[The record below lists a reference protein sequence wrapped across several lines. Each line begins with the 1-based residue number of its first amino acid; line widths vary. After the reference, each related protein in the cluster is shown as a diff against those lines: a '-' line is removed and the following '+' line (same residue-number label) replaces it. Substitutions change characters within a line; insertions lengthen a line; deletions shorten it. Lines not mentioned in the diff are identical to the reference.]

1 MYVTEVFGKKMKSEI
16 TNYKESLEDIVR
28 LKLSHFL
35 EKAKNCDIEDLYP
48 VVLAQVEKPL
58 IELTLKRSSGNQLQ
72 AARMLGINRN
82 TLRKKIQELKI
93 DHPSRL
99 RRMRSRLKT

>member
-1 MYVTEVFGKKMKSEI
+1 MSPLDQQ
-16 TNYKESLEDIVR
+16 SLEEIVR
-28 LKLSHFL
+28 SKLSHFL
-35 EKAKNCDIEDLYP
+35 EQAEDCEIEDLYP

-58 IELTLKRSSGNQLQ
+58 IELTLKRSAGNQLQ

-93 DHPSRL
+93 DHPGRL
-99 RRMRSRLKT
+99 RRSRTR

>member
-1 MYVTEVFGKKMKSEI
+1 MNTDTTVHQ
-16 TNYKESLEDIVR
+16 ESLEEIVR
-28 LKLSHFL
+28 TKLSNFL
-35 EKAKNCDIEDLYP
+35 EKAEDCDIEDLYP

-58 IELTLKRSSGNQLQ
+58 IELMLKRSSGNQLQ

-99 RRMRSRLKT
+99 RRLRSR

>member
-1 MYVTEVFGKKMKSEI
+1 MKEVVAI
-16 TNYKESLEDIVR
+16 DQQSLEDVVR
-28 LKLSHFL
+28 NKLSNFL
-35 EKAKNCDIEDLYP
+35 DKAEDCDIEDLYP

-58 IELTLKRSSGNQLQ
+58 IELTLKRSAGNQLQ

-93 DHPSRL
+93 DHPRRL
-99 RRMRSRLKT
+99 RRLRSQ

>member
-1 MYVTEVFGKKMKSEI
+1 MNIET
-16 TNYKESLEDIVR
+16 TAHQESLEEIVR
-28 LKLSHFL
+28 VKLSNFL
-35 EKAKNCDIEDLYP
+35 EKAEDCDIEDLYP

-58 IELTLKRSSGNQLQ
+58 IELMLKRSSGNQLQ

-99 RRMRSRLKT
+99 RRLRSR